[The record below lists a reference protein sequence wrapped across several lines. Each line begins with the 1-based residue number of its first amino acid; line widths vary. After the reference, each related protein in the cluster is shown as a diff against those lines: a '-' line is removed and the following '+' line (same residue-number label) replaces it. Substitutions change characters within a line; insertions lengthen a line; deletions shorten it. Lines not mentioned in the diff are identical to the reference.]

1 MACKSFL
8 LFCLVFLFSL
18 NRWPHSYVEG
28 KIEGVVLDS
37 EGNPLPKVSITIVS
51 SKMAS
56 RKFEIMSKKDGKF
69 VPMPDGNKLVTSES
83 KLLVIGTQKGINI
96 TKGIV
101 QKRQKPEELKY
112 V

>member
-1 MACKSFL
+1 
-8 LFCLVFLFSL
+8 
-18 NRWPHSYVEG
+18 
-28 KIEGVVLDS
+28 
-37 EGNPLPKVSITIVS
+37 
-51 SKMAS
+51 
-56 RKFEIMSKKDGKF
+56 
-69 VPMPDGNKLVTSES
+69 VTSES